1 MHNKGGDWGLRLPV
15 RGFLAVIIEKNV
27 AVVWVFLRFHQVNL
41 QMTYKLSP
49 IPAKGHSRLQVEDML
64 SDANNAAEPF
74 YENLKAKMFPT
85 CWQVSVQ
92 EK

>member
-1 MHNKGGDWGLRLPV
+1 MV
-15 RGFLAVIIEKNV
+15 VCEFLC
-27 AVVWVFLRFHQVNL
+27 FHQVNL
-41 QMTYKLSP
+41 QMIYKPSL

-85 CWQVSVQ
+85 C
-92 EK
+92 